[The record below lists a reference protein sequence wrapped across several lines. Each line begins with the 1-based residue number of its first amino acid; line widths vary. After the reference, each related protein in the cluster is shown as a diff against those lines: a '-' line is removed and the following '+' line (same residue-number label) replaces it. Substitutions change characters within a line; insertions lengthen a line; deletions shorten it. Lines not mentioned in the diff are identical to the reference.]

1 MTASPVIVWFRQ
13 DLRLADNPALCAAVA
28 TRRPVLA
35 LYILDDDVPWR
46 MGAAS
51 RWWLH
56 GALSTL
62 ADDIAKSGGRLV
74 LRRGQSAEVLDA
86 VIAEGGATAVY
97 WNRCY
102 EPFAVARDKDIKT
115 ALKARSIAVDSSNAS
130 LLFEPWDLR
139 TQSDTPFKV
148 FTPFYKAALK
158 APAPRAPL
166 KAPTEISVCDSQIQS
181 DELESWGLLPR
192 KPDWASGLREAWRP
206 GETGAHLALHGFLDK
221 AVSHYSKGRD
231 LPGER
236 LTSRLSPH
244 LHFGSISPHQVWH
257 ATLASE
263 QSGGSASFLRELVW
277 REFAFHLMYHWPTI
291 PDAPLRADFAD
302 FPWQPDAKLLRA
314 WQTGHTGY
322 PIVDAGMR
330 ELWATGW
337 MHNRVRMIAAS
348 LLVKHLLQPWQDGAK
363 WFWDTLVDA
372 DLANNSASWQWVAGC
387 GTDAAPY
394 FRVFNPVLQGLKFDA
409 QGVYVRR
416 WVPEIAA
423 LPDEWIHKPWE
434 APADVLVAAKVLLGR
449 TYPKPVVGLMEGR
462 DRALAALKSIR
473 A

>member
-28 TRRPVLA
+28 TGRPVLA
-35 LYILDDDVPWR
+35 LYILDDDIPWR

-62 ADDIAKSGGRLV
+62 ADDIAKSSGRLV
-74 LRRGQSAEVLDA
+74 LRRGPSTGVLDA
-86 VIAEGGATAVY
+86 VIVESGATAVF

-115 ALKARSIAVDSSNAS
+115 ALKARGIAVESFNAS
-130 LLFEPWDLR
+130 LLFEPWELR

-166 KAPTEISVCDSQIQS
+166 KAPTEMSVFESQIQS
-181 DELESWGLLPR
+181 DEREAWGLLPR
-192 KPDWASGLREAWRP
+192 KPDWAGGLREAWQP
-206 GETGAHLALHGFLDK
+206 GEVSAQLALRAFLDK
-221 AVSHYSKGRD
+221 AVSSYSKGRD

-257 ATLASE
+257 ATLARE
-263 QSGGSASFLRELVW
+263 QSGGSASFLREIVW

-302 FPWQPDAKLLRA
+302 FPWQPDANLLSA
-314 WQTGHTGY
+314 WQKGQTGY

-372 DLANNSASWQWVAGC
+372 NLANNSASWQWVAGC

-409 QGVYVRR
+409 QGTYVRR

-434 APADVLVAAKVLLGR
+434 APAHVLDAAKVLLGH
-449 TYPKPVVGLMEGR
+449 TYPMPVVGLMEGR
-462 DRALAALKSIR
+462 DRALAALKSMR